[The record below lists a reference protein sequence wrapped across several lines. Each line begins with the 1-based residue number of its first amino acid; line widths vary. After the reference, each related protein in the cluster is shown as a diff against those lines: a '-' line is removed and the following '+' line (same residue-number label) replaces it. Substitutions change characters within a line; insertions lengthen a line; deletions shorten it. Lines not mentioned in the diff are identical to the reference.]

1 MTTGMQL
8 DRTLHAVLETF
19 VERGYPP
26 HYTELA
32 ARFGVGPEE
41 GKKLVH
47 DLAATGLPVWLYPGT
62 DLIASCAPLQRPAHP
77 VPSECRRPGRVVRAV
92 RLRVPGRVL
101 GVPGEGSPNRLS
113 LPRLRRAPP
122 RRGARRGHRAQGARG
137 NRRLRRPPP

>member
-1 MTTGMQL
+1 MTTGTQL

-62 DLIASCAPLQRPAHP
+62 DLIASCAPFNAQPTQYRLSVDGRA
-77 VPSECRRPGRVVRAV
+77 RRRRRAV
-92 RLRVPGRVL
+92 PRPCRATPAVRRCG
-101 GVPGEGSPNRLS
+101 GAASPTCS
-113 LPRLRRAPP
+113 GWATAHQPS
-122 RRGARRGHRAQGARG
+122 
-137 NRRLRRPPP
+137 